1 MSSSKSRKLSYTLI
15 IFAISVPLLFLVDNL
30 FGYAILKH
38 VSISSRNNAER
49 GIRIGHPVYHHTLSA
64 SYDGL
69 ARNLTEYRFCTN
81 SDGLKSKCG
90 EANNAK
96 EIDIGFLG
104 DSFTEG
110 LGLPY
115 EKTFVGLIA
124 DNLPHKKI
132 ANLGVVSYAPTIYLL
147 KLKDF
152 LDKGYRF
159 KELVVYIDISD
170 IQDEANYAIV
180 DGKVVETI
188 EDTSKHRRFPVA
200 HFGYKGLRDRL
211 GNEFEFFKRK
221 EDVHEDQLNL
231 GDPVYR
237 RDYSR
242 SAWTYNSSI
251 GGYGKLAVNG
261 SIDKSVAM
269 MEKIYELCKA
279 NGIKLSIAVYPW
291 PGQILYDVE
300 ESRQVKIWRDFCD
313 GKCANFYNSFPTF
326 FGLIRSSSKRAVIE
340 SNYFHGEMHFNE
352 HGNHLIAMDFLKIHR
367 SN

>member
-1 MSSSKSRKLSYTLI
+1 M
-15 IFAISVPLLFLVDNL
+15 DNL

-159 KELVVYIDISD
+159 NELVVYIDISD

-200 HFGYKGLRDRL
+200 HFGYKGIRDRL

-242 SAWTYNSSI
+242 GAWTYNSSI

-269 MEKIYELCKA
+269 MEKLYELCKA

-340 SNYFHGEMHFNE
+340 NNYFHGEMHFNE
-352 HGNHLIAMDFLKIHR
+352 NGNHLIAMDFLKIHR
-367 SN
+367 ED